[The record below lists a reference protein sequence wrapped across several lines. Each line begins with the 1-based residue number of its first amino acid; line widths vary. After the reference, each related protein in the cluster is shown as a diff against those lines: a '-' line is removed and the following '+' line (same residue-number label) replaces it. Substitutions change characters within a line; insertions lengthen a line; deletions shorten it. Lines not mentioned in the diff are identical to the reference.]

1 MRPDSSEQATPF
13 GFTTADLSR
22 RFRVGEDKIRNWI
35 RSGELTAINTAD
47 VKCGRPRY
55 VITAESLERFEK
67 GRQAV
72 TPPKPARRKKKSA
85 LIDYYPD

>member
-1 MRPDSSEQATPF
+1 VPSEIISAGLTVRDI
-13 GFTTADLSR
+13 AR
-22 RFRVGEDKIRNWI
+22 RYRVGEDRVRGWITRGELRAVNRRDI
-35 RSGELTAINTAD
+35 RSG
-47 VKCGRPRY
+47 RPSW
-55 VITAESLERFEK
+55 VVMPEALAKFEK